1 MFAWSSDKSIAR
13 SYLLR
18 GVTRCLL
25 FLVLTASPALH
36 LFGQRLQQR
45 RPAQSNNISNGLDAL
60 GVWQP
65 ESVRAILLLYSGK
78 SLSKPKAEELEA
90 TLRKNPEKIDERLVL
105 IGYYTANGKTA
116 LDRMHL
122 RNHVL
127 WMVGNHPEHPSTAEP
142 SLRDL
147 PGDVEGN
154 AQILALWTEHLESRG
169 DDVDVLRN
177 AEKFFFGK
185 DPAEADRLIHRL
197 SEKEPSNREWSNEL
211 AKLYRMFGIPGVQID
226 DPAERASEAYKR
238 VLALTRLPA
247 ARDTLAGDMAEAA
260 FKVGDFTGA
269 AEFAKIHLQGKD
281 RTAPQRANTILGR
294 VALRSGDVVS
304 AKRYLLDSSAPE
316 AGKDVSLSGPT
327 MILAKELLEQGE
339 TDAVLQY
346 LENCLSLWPRGENAL
361 QIWMADIRHGKMPNF
376 GNLAF

>member
-1 MFAWSSDKSIAR
+1 MFAWSSDRTIDF
-13 SYLLR
+13 SYWLR
-18 GVTRCLL
+18 GAARCLL
-25 FLVLTASPALH
+25 FIVLTTSTAWHS
-36 LFGQRLQQR
+36 FGQRLQQR
-45 RPAQSNNISNGLDAL
+45 RPPQSNNISNGLDAL
-60 GVWQP
+60 GIWQP

-90 TLRKNPEKIDERLVL
+90 ALRKSPEKIDERLVL
-105 IGYYTANGKTA
+105 IGYYTANEKTA
-116 LDRMHL
+116 LDRVHL

-127 WMVGNHPEHPSTAEP
+127 WMVENHPEHPSTAEP

-147 PGDVEGN
+147 PGDV
-154 AQILALWTEHLESRG
+154 
-169 DDVDVLRN
+169 DVLKN

-197 SEKEPSNREWSNEL
+197 SEKEPSNREWPNEL

-339 TDAVLQY
+339 SDAVLQY
-346 LENCLSLWPRGENAL
+346 LENCLPLWPRGHNAL
-361 QIWMADIRHGKMPNF
+361 QIWIADIQHG
-376 GNLAF
+376 